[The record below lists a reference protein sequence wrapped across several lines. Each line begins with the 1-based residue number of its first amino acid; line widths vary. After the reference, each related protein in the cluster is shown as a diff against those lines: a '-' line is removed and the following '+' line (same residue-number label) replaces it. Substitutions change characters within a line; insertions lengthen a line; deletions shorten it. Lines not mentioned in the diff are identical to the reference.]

1 MLAVRTVA
9 GRILDTPR
17 WLNADP
23 EEELRMEARIR
34 AAGLAVILLQRD
46 PEHRLRWCPV
56 ASWGRTLDTLELEES
71 RIVLELK
78 ALREGAWKLSEF
90 TSFARNLTM
99 KISPELKALLKIANK
114 ANPTLQAML
123 IDLTAYKPTFLV
135 RDKPEA
141 PPKLGIEA
149 KAQDP
154 DSIDAMKTA
163 EDALRRPI
171 YLPPK
176 ARFSPGPHIHVQFD
190 GGA

>member
-1 MLAVRTVA
+1 MA

-34 AAGLAVILLQRD
+34 AAGMAVILLQRD

-141 PPKLGIEA
+141 APELGMEA
-149 KAQDP
+149 EALDP
-154 DSIDAMKTA
+154 DSVDAMKTA